1 MTACVCALSMAL
13 TGCQIGNK
21 DIVVS
26 GTLSSRQVFTLD
38 KSACSVKEAK
48 VYLANYQN
56 IYGTAYTIDLWQ
68 HDFGDASLLDYVK
81 DITLEELTRVYTMD
95 LLAQAQEV
103 TLSED
108 ETAKVAEAAKEYYA
122 SLSEDETAY
131 MDVAE
136 TDIAEYY
143 THYALAQKLYHSLT
157 NGVNEEVSDDEA
169 RVMEIMQIYVTDEDR
184 AREVEQKLAQGD
196 DFASVANNY
205 NELSAIQVTVSRDDL
220 PDEVEEVAFQLD
232 DNAVSGMIATGNGYY
247 FIKCLNKYNE
257 DESLISH
264 TAEALKSNRDNMID
278 KSASLVDEVKALKKE
293 IEELKKAEMSKG
305 LGNLMDEAADIN
317 GIRLITKQ
325 FKDYNINDLRGLSDQ
340 IKADS
345 KNAAMVFAAVTGGK
359 VTFLVSLTDDLVEQG
374 FHAGKMIKEIAA
386 DAGGGGGGKADI
398 AQAGAKDPSKIAAA
412 FDKAREL
419 LS

>member
-38 KSACSVKEAK
+38 KSACSLKEAK

-95 LLAQAQEV
+95 LLAQSQEV

-122 SLSEDETAY
+122 SLSEDETTY

-136 TDIAEYY
+136 ADIAEYY

-169 RVMEIMQIYVTDEDR
+169 RVMEIMQIYVTDEER
-184 AREVEQKLAQGD
+184 AHEVEQKLAQGD

-232 DNAVSGMIATGNGYY
+232 DNAVSGMIAAGNGYY

-257 DESLISH
+257 EL
-264 TAEALKSNRDNMID
+264 TEANKSNIVEKREKEAFDDVYNEFV
-278 KSASLVDEVKALKKE
+278 ASLSSRLNTDLWDGIELTTDGSIQTNSFFAVFEKYCGE
-293 IEELKKAEMSKG
+293 I
-305 LGNLMDEAADIN
+305 
-317 GIRLITKQ
+317 
-325 FKDYNINDLRGLSDQ
+325 
-340 IKADS
+340 
-345 KNAAMVFAAVTGGK
+345 
-359 VTFLVSLTDDLVEQG
+359 
-374 FHAGKMIKEIAA
+374 
-386 DAGGGGGGKADI
+386 
-398 AQAGAKDPSKIAAA
+398 
-412 FDKAREL
+412 
-419 LS
+419 

>member
-38 KSACSVKEAK
+38 KSACSLKEAK

-95 LLAQAQEV
+95 LLAQSQEV

-136 TDIAEYY
+136 ADIAEYY

-184 AREVEQKLAQGD
+184 AHEVEQKLAQGD

-232 DNAVSGMIATGNGYY
+232 DNAVSGMIAAGNGYY

-257 DESLISH
+257 EL
-264 TAEALKSNRDNMID
+264 TEANKSNIMEKREKEAFDDVYNEFV
-278 KSASLVDEVKALKKE
+278 ASLSSRLNTDLWDGIELTTDGSIQTNSFFAVFEKYCGE
-293 IEELKKAEMSKG
+293 I
-305 LGNLMDEAADIN
+305 
-317 GIRLITKQ
+317 
-325 FKDYNINDLRGLSDQ
+325 
-340 IKADS
+340 
-345 KNAAMVFAAVTGGK
+345 
-359 VTFLVSLTDDLVEQG
+359 
-374 FHAGKMIKEIAA
+374 
-386 DAGGGGGGKADI
+386 
-398 AQAGAKDPSKIAAA
+398 
-412 FDKAREL
+412 
-419 LS
+419 

>member
-38 KSACSVKEAK
+38 KSACSLKEAK

-95 LLAQAQEV
+95 LLAQSQEV
-103 TLSED
+103 TLSEE

-136 TDIAEYY
+136 ADIAEYY

-184 AREVEQKLAQGD
+184 AHEVEQKLAQGD

-232 DNAVSGMIATGNGYY
+232 DNAVSGMIAAGNGYY

-257 DESLISH
+257 EL
-264 TAEALKSNRDNMID
+264 TEANKSNIVEKREKEAFDDVYNEFV
-278 KSASLVDEVKALKKE
+278 ASLSSRLNTDLWDGIELTTDGSIQTNSFFAVFEKYCGE
-293 IEELKKAEMSKG
+293 I
-305 LGNLMDEAADIN
+305 
-317 GIRLITKQ
+317 
-325 FKDYNINDLRGLSDQ
+325 
-340 IKADS
+340 
-345 KNAAMVFAAVTGGK
+345 
-359 VTFLVSLTDDLVEQG
+359 
-374 FHAGKMIKEIAA
+374 
-386 DAGGGGGGKADI
+386 
-398 AQAGAKDPSKIAAA
+398 
-412 FDKAREL
+412 
-419 LS
+419 

>member
-38 KSACSVKEAK
+38 KSACSLKEAK

-95 LLAQAQEV
+95 LLAQSQEV

-136 TDIAEYY
+136 TDIVEYY

-184 AREVEQKLAQGD
+184 AHEVEQKLAQGD

-205 NELSAIQVTVSRDDL
+205 NELSAIQVTVSRGDL

-232 DNAVSGMIATGNGYY
+232 DNAVSGMIAAGNGYY

-257 DESLISH
+257 EL
-264 TAEALKSNRDNMID
+264 TEANKSNIVEKREKEAFDDVYNEFV
-278 KSASLVDEVKALKKE
+278 ASLSSRLNTDLWDG
-293 IEELKKAEMSKG
+293 IE
-305 LGNLMDEAADIN
+305 
-317 GIRLITKQ
+317 LITDGSIQ
-325 FKDYNINDLRGLSDQ
+325 TNSFF
-340 IKADS
+340 A
-345 KNAAMVFAAVTGGK
+345 VFEKYCG
-359 VTFLVSLTDDLVEQG
+359 
-374 FHAGKMIKEIAA
+374 EI
-386 DAGGGGGGKADI
+386 
-398 AQAGAKDPSKIAAA
+398 
-412 FDKAREL
+412 
-419 LS
+419 

>member
-38 KSACSVKEAK
+38 KSACSLKEAK

-95 LLAQAQEV
+95 LLAQ
-103 TLSED
+103 SED

-136 TDIAEYY
+136 ADIAEYY

-184 AREVEQKLAQGD
+184 AHEVEQKLAQGD

-232 DNAVSGMIATGNGYY
+232 DNAVSGMIAAGNGYY

-257 DESLISH
+257 EL
-264 TAEALKSNRDNMID
+264 TEANKSNIVEKREKEAFDDVYNEFV
-278 KSASLVDEVKALKKE
+278 ASLSSRLNTDLWDG
-293 IEELKKAEMSKG
+293 IE
-305 LGNLMDEAADIN
+305 
-317 GIRLITKQ
+317 LITDGSIQ
-325 FKDYNINDLRGLSDQ
+325 TNSFF
-340 IKADS
+340 A
-345 KNAAMVFAAVTGGK
+345 VFEKYCG
-359 VTFLVSLTDDLVEQG
+359 
-374 FHAGKMIKEIAA
+374 EI
-386 DAGGGGGGKADI
+386 
-398 AQAGAKDPSKIAAA
+398 
-412 FDKAREL
+412 
-419 LS
+419 

>member
-38 KSACSVKEAK
+38 KSACSLKEAK

-95 LLAQAQEV
+95 LLAQSQEV

-131 MDVAE
+131 MDVVEA
-136 TDIAEYY
+136 DIAEYY

-184 AREVEQKLAQGD
+184 AHEVEQKLAQGD

-232 DNAVSGMIATGNGYY
+232 DNAVSGMIAAGNGYY

-257 DESLISH
+257 EL
-264 TAEALKSNRDNMID
+264 TEANKSNIVEKREKEAFDDVYNEFV
-278 KSASLVDEVKALKKE
+278 ASLSSRLNTDLWDGIELTTDGSIQTNSFFAVFEKYCGE
-293 IEELKKAEMSKG
+293 I
-305 LGNLMDEAADIN
+305 
-317 GIRLITKQ
+317 
-325 FKDYNINDLRGLSDQ
+325 
-340 IKADS
+340 
-345 KNAAMVFAAVTGGK
+345 
-359 VTFLVSLTDDLVEQG
+359 
-374 FHAGKMIKEIAA
+374 
-386 DAGGGGGGKADI
+386 
-398 AQAGAKDPSKIAAA
+398 
-412 FDKAREL
+412 
-419 LS
+419 

>member
-1 MTACVCALSMAL
+1 MRKRWAMGMTACVCALLMAL

-38 KSACSVKEAK
+38 KSACSLKEAK

-95 LLAQAQEV
+95 LLAQSQEV

-136 TDIAEYY
+136 ADIAEYY

-184 AREVEQKLAQGD
+184 AHEVEQKLAQGD

-232 DNAVSGMIATGNGYY
+232 DNAVSGMIAAGNGYY

-257 DESLISH
+257 EL
-264 TAEALKSNRDNMID
+264 TEANKSNIVEKREKEAFDDVYNEFV
-278 KSASLVDEVKALKKE
+278 ASLSSRLNTDLWDGIELTTDGSIQTNSFFAVFEKYCGE
-293 IEELKKAEMSKG
+293 I
-305 LGNLMDEAADIN
+305 
-317 GIRLITKQ
+317 
-325 FKDYNINDLRGLSDQ
+325 
-340 IKADS
+340 
-345 KNAAMVFAAVTGGK
+345 
-359 VTFLVSLTDDLVEQG
+359 
-374 FHAGKMIKEIAA
+374 
-386 DAGGGGGGKADI
+386 
-398 AQAGAKDPSKIAAA
+398 
-412 FDKAREL
+412 
-419 LS
+419 

>member
-1 MTACVCALSMAL
+1 MRKRWAMGMTACVCALSMAF

-38 KSACSVKEAK
+38 KSACSLKEAK

-95 LLAQAQEV
+95 LLAQSQEV

-131 MDVAE
+131 MDVVEA
-136 TDIAEYY
+136 DIAEYY

-184 AREVEQKLAQGD
+184 AHEVEQKLAQGD

-232 DNAVSGMIATGNGYY
+232 DNAVSGMIAAGNGYY

-257 DESLISH
+257 EL
-264 TAEALKSNRDNMID
+264 TEANKSNIVEKREKEAFDDVYNEFV
-278 KSASLVDEVKALKKE
+278 ASLSSRLNTDLWDGIELTTDGSIQTNSFFAVFEKYCGE
-293 IEELKKAEMSKG
+293 I
-305 LGNLMDEAADIN
+305 
-317 GIRLITKQ
+317 
-325 FKDYNINDLRGLSDQ
+325 
-340 IKADS
+340 
-345 KNAAMVFAAVTGGK
+345 
-359 VTFLVSLTDDLVEQG
+359 
-374 FHAGKMIKEIAA
+374 
-386 DAGGGGGGKADI
+386 
-398 AQAGAKDPSKIAAA
+398 
-412 FDKAREL
+412 
-419 LS
+419 

>member
-1 MTACVCALSMAL
+1 MTACACALSIAL

-38 KSACSVKEAK
+38 KSACSLKEAK

-95 LLAQAQEV
+95 LLAQSQEV
-103 TLSED
+103 T
-108 ETAKVAEAAKEYYA
+108 
-122 SLSEDETAY
+122 LSEDETAY

-136 TDIAEYY
+136 TDIVEYY

-184 AREVEQKLAQGD
+184 AHEVEQKLAQGD

-232 DNAVSGMIATGNGYY
+232 DNAVSGMIAAGNGYY

-257 DESLISH
+257 EL
-264 TAEALKSNRDNMID
+264 TEANKSNIVEKREKEAFDDVYNEFV
-278 KSASLVDEVKALKKE
+278 ASLSSRLNTDLWDGIELTTDGSIQTNSFFAVFEKYCGE
-293 IEELKKAEMSKG
+293 I
-305 LGNLMDEAADIN
+305 
-317 GIRLITKQ
+317 
-325 FKDYNINDLRGLSDQ
+325 
-340 IKADS
+340 
-345 KNAAMVFAAVTGGK
+345 
-359 VTFLVSLTDDLVEQG
+359 
-374 FHAGKMIKEIAA
+374 
-386 DAGGGGGGKADI
+386 
-398 AQAGAKDPSKIAAA
+398 
-412 FDKAREL
+412 
-419 LS
+419 